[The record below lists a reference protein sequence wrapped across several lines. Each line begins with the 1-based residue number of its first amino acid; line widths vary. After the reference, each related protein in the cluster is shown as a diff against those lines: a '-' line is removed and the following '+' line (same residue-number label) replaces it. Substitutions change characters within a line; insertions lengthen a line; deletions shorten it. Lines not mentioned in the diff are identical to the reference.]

1 MKAFVEL
8 GGLLLLLVSLIWTCS
23 GQEPVL
29 VECSHFN
36 FRAIAKR
43 ALFSRDELVGLDELF
58 LGTGCQAIQVRP
70 DELEFDYPVNRCGI
84 ITQVFFDGTVFQSW
98 LTYTPKNQFISA
110 ELRLECTVPS
120 FYVSP
125 DGSPDNTEMSNLV
138 ITALSAH
145 HWFLIQYRYCVICS
159 YAHFRESWCT
169 YGADLLGSWPE
180 LSQLHLVMICLWPPM
195 KCFWEISVL

>member
-159 YAHFRESWCT
+159 YAHFRESWST
-169 YGADLLGSWPE
+169 PFYGPRNYSLERFLIHPFIYE
-180 LSQLHLVMICLWPPM
+180 
-195 KCFWEISVL
+195 F